1 MYGCS
6 ATQFYVRR
14 GISHFSVEEEEGK
27 SDQGGGGGGGR
38 LVCDLLPHPVERENC
53 TNRPAL

>member
-14 GISHFSVEEEEGK
+14 GIISHFSVEEEEGK
-27 SDQGGGGGGGR
+27 SDQGGGGGGR
-38 LVCDLLPHPVERENC
+38 LVCDLLPYPVQRENC